1 MKGGVIKMKKKKQV
15 TYRVWKEEGGSAR
28 GGDDTFRSIKGTKA
42 AAKRALMLHRK
53 GKLNSIMIETG
64 RNITSER
71 LPTKSEARKL
81 NIALKSLVSKK
92 KKARRT
98 RRRSMYQPSQNW

>member
-15 TYRVWKEEGGSAR
+15 TYRVWKEEGV
-28 GGDDTFRSIKGTKA
+28 KGTKA